1 MPRVAFD
8 SLPDDARLWVFT
20 AARTLA
26 PDERDQLL
34 ENVDAFLDGWAAHGA
49 PLTCAREL
57 RYDQFLLVAVD
68 ERAAGASGCSI
79 DALTQRLRG
88 LEQRLGISLLDNAP
102 VLYKRGETIRRVR
115 RPEFAALAE
124 RGAVTPETIVF
135 DNSVVTVGAV
145 RQGKWETPARTS
157 WHGRAYFGMART
169 SA

>member
-8 SLPDDARLWVFT
+8 RLPDDARLWVFT

-26 PDERDQLL
+26 PGERDQLL
-34 ENVDAFLDGWAAHGA
+34 ENVDAFLDGWAAHGT
-49 PLTCAREL
+49 PLTCAREI

-68 ERAAGASGCSI
+68 EHAAGASGCSI

-88 LEQRLGISLLDNAP
+88 LEQRLGVSLLENAP
-102 VLYKRGETIRRVR
+102 VLYKDGETIRRVP

-124 RGAVTPETIVF
+124 RGTVTADTIVF

-145 RQGKWETPARTS
+145 RDGTWETPARAS
-157 WHGRAYFGMART
+157 WHGRAYFGVART
-169 SA
+169 GA